1 MAIDEGNGGFSNQS
15 INCTKLSDNE
25 HLELIRRSQIAVPI
39 IFGLILIFGIIGNGS
54 VVWIVLRSKQMR
66 TIPNIYIVSL
76 ALGDLL
82 LILIAVP
89 FSVFIYMFD
98 EWYFGVTLCKVN
110 FFMETFS
117 LGISV
122 FTLTLLSIDRYLAI
136 SYPMQK
142 RSGASVKKTVC
153 RASSVWVMSSCL
165 AIPDVLSSGVIQS
178 PCLTYCGPYQVN
190 WGQWYVKFHVT
201 YRFVLYF
208 AIPILIIGVC
218 YCLMAK
224 ALLCNDSGVL
234 VEVTTNR
241 HNVSRA
247 HASRTQVAKLVLS
260 FVVVFAVCWLPRH
273 VFLLVTH
280 YGLFDFNQ
288 FWYVFKIVGFC
299 LAFTNSCVNP
309 LALYLQSEQFWKYFC
324 AYFCRCCFGNTVR
337 SHRQGKPSSGHY
349 HYVKTP
355 SAQTNT
361 TCIEMYQ
368 K

>member
-1 MAIDEGNGGFSNQS
+1 MAMDEGNSGFSNLS

-25 HLELIRRSQIAVPI
+25 HVELIRRSQIAVPI

-54 VVWIVLRSKQMR
+54 VVWIVLKSKQMR

-110 FFMETFS
+110 FFMESFS
-117 LGISV
+117 LGTSV

-153 RASSVWVMSSCL
+153 RASSVWAISSCL
-165 AIPDVLSSGVIQS
+165 AIPDVLSSGVIRS
-178 PCLTYCGPYQVN
+178 PCVTYCDPYKVN
-190 WGQWYVKFHVT
+190 WGEWYTKFHVT
-201 YRFVLYF
+201 YRFVIYF

-218 YCLMAK
+218 YCSMAK
-224 ALLCNDSGVL
+224 ALLCNDSGIL
-234 VEVTTNR
+234 VEVTINR
-241 HNVSRA
+241 QSVSRT

-273 VFLLVTH
+273 LFLLS
-280 YGLFDFNQ
+280 GISPESFAQSDISPESFAQ
-288 FWYVFKIVGFC
+288 ADISPESFAQADISPES
-299 LAFTNSCVNP
+299 LAQADISP
-309 LALYLQSEQFWKYFC
+309 ES
-324 AYFCRCCFGNTVR
+324 
-337 SHRQGKPSSGHY
+337 
-349 HYVKTP
+349 
-355 SAQTNT
+355 SAQADISPESLAQADISPEPFAQADISESNLSSRTLA
-361 TCIEMYQ
+361 Q
-368 K
+368 GHLLR